1 MMMNQE
7 ELQKALEAIGKGGIQ
22 VAGDLVVEKHVEY
35 EVNNVEPGGIGIQ
48 IVNGKEEPQ
57 SEANLLQ
64 RIDEQQQEVVE
75 KLKPIFFGI
84 EADAREF
91 LVGIEGM
98 KATQITAKVNQLVG
112 EGKIS
117 PLSSHRDLWKVLHDC
132 GIYEKS
138 ESNWNQ
144 QVN

>member
-1 MMMNQE
+1 M
-7 ELQKALEAIGKGGIQ
+7 QKALEAIGKGGIQ

-35 EVNNVEPGGIGIQ
+35 EVNNVENGGIGIQ

-57 SEANLLQ
+57 S
-64 RIDEQQQEVVE
+64 IDEQQQEVVE

-91 LVGIEGM
+91 LVSIVGM
-98 KATQITAKVNQLVG
+98 KATQITTKVNQLVD

-117 PLSSHRDLWKVLHDC
+117 PLSSHRDLWRVLHDC
-132 GIYEKS
+132 GLYEKS

>member
-1 MMMNQE
+1 MMNQE

-35 EVNNVEPGGIGIQ
+35 EVNNVEDGGIGIQ

-57 SEANLLQ
+57 SEPQ
-64 RIDEQQQEVVE
+64 SIDEQQQEVVE

-91 LVGIEGM
+91 LVSIEGM
-98 KATQITAKVNQLVG
+98 KATQITTKVNQLVD

-117 PLSSHRDLWKVLHDC
+117 PLSSHRDLWRVLHDC
-132 GIYEKS
+132 GLYEKS

>member
-1 MMMNQE
+1 MMNQE

-22 VAGDLVVEKHVEY
+22 VAGDLVLEKHVEY
-35 EVNNVEPGGIGIQ
+35 EVNNVEDGGIGIQ

-57 SEANLLQ
+57 SEANQPQ

-91 LVGIEGM
+91 LASIEGM
-98 KATQITAKVNQLVG
+98 KATQITAKVNQLVN

-117 PLSSHRDLWKVLHDC
+117 PLSSHRDLWRALHDC
-132 GIYEKS
+132 GLYEKS

-144 QVN
+144 KVN